1 MFKSSAGKDSHVW
14 LPSIFPW
21 VIVGDFNAITFTDK
35 HKGCT
40 FHYYGRKAFLFNNF
54 ISNNS
59 LIDVGFSSSMYSWCN
74 GQRGQSRRWVHLDRF
89 LVNSFWLSCI
99 NKSHLNYLPK
109 IFSDHSPLCMNF
121 SHSIC
126 TSQKIF
132 RFENFWLE
140 NDDYISTI
148 INSLCINPTQI
159 LCMGAKT
166 RLGFG
171 ED

>member
-35 HKGCT
+35 HKGTT

-74 GQRGQSRRWVHLDRF
+74 GQRGQSRRWARLDRF

-109 IFSDHSPLCMNF
+109 IFFGSLSIVHELLSFHLHF
-121 SHSIC
+121 SKDFS
-126 TSQKIF
+126 
-132 RFENFWLE
+132 FWEFLVRE
-140 NDDYISTI
+140 WWLY
-148 INSLCINPTQI
+148 LYYHKFF
-159 LCMGAKT
+159 MH
-166 RLGFG
+166 
-171 ED
+171 

>member
-35 HKGCT
+35 HKGTT

-59 LIDVGFSSSMYSWCN
+59 LIDVGFTSSMYSWCN
-74 GQRGQSRRWVHLDRF
+74 GQRGQSRRWAHLNRF
-89 LVNSFWLSCI
+89 LLNSFWLSCI

-109 IFSDHSPLCMNF
+109 IFRITLHCAW
-121 SHSIC
+121 
-126 TSQKIF
+126 TSLIPFALLKRFFVLRIF
-132 RFENFWLE
+132 
-140 NDDYISTI
+140 
-148 INSLCINPTQI
+148 
-159 LCMGAKT
+159 G
-166 RLGFG
+166 
-171 ED
+171 